1 MQAYDVK
8 RKCVVKVERE
18 ENGVIYAYSLPGE
31 PGSWYFPLVE
41 DGKNVE
47 PYKILE
53 GGGWREVKHRS
64 GAKI

>member
-53 GGGWREVKHRS
+53 AEQMSMVLKARGEK
-64 GAKI
+64 

>member
-1 MQAYDVK
+1 MLRGK
-8 RKCVVKVERE
+8 K
-18 ENGVIYAYSLPGE
+18 NGVIYAYSLPGE

-53 GGGWREVKHRS
+53 AEQMSMVLKARGEK
-64 GAKI
+64 